1 MSCSSLTNQI
11 VWRITKPM
19 TEPSVGKL
27 TQQVT
32 RLLSTIENPHENA
45 LVLLAH
51 VLGKPKTWLIAHP
64 ETYLTPDQSKQLQGL
79 VDRLC
84 KGEPL
89 PYLTGHQ
96 EFFGLDFK
104 VTPNVLIPRPE
115 TELLVELALEWL
127 HAHPDAKHGLDVG
140 TGSGCIPVSILKHY
154 FHVNFTA
161 VDVSESALAIA
172 AQNATT
178 HSVTDRVQFLQSNL
192 LENVTGS
199 FNLITANL
207 PYIPTAKLADLK
219 NLDYEPKL
227 ALDGGLDGLVFISRL
242 LWQAQDHLT
251 QPGLILLEIESS
263 TGEEAMQLAR
273 SAYLSAHISIHQDLA
288 GHDRVVAIE
297 MD

>member
-1 MSCSSLTNQI
+1 
-11 VWRITKPM
+11 M
-19 TEPSVGKL
+19 TELSIGKL
-27 TQQVT
+27 IQQVS
-32 RLLSTIENPHENA
+32 RQLSTIENPHENA

-64 ETYLTPDQSKQLQGL
+64 ETHLTPEQSKHLHGL

-89 PYLTGHQ
+89 PYLIGHQ

-104 VTPNVLIPRPE
+104 VTPNVLIPRSE
-115 TELLVELALEWL
+115 TELLVELALDWL
-127 HAHPDAKHGLDVG
+127 QAHPNTKQGMDVG
-140 TGSGCIPVSILKHY
+140 TGSGCIPVSILKNNSQI
-154 FHVNFTA
+154 NFTA
-161 VDVSESALAIA
+161 VDDSESALAIA

-178 HSVTDRVQFLQSNL
+178 HSVTDRLRFLQSDL
-192 LENVTGS
+192 LENVEGS
-199 FNLITANL
+199 FALITANL

-219 NLDYEPKL
+219 NLAYEPKL
-227 ALDGGLDGLVFISRL
+227 ALDGGSDGLVIISRL

-288 GHDRVVAIE
+288 GHDRVIAIE
-297 MD
+297 MN